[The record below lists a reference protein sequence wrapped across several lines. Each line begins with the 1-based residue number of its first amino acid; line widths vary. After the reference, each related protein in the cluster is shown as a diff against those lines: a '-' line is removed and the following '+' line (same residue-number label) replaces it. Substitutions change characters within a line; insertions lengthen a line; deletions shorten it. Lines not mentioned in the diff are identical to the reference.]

1 MIELIS
7 NELIIFITVPSE
19 SDVLTELKIFHIFE
33 FFLTLKSFSKLFPFV
48 TFMQN

>member
-1 MIELIS
+1 VAQRQELLRPKCAVAEMIELIS

-33 FFLTLKSFSKLFPFV
+33 FF
-48 TFMQN
+48 